1 MTPLGG
7 MWILSYSNGA
17 TIVVAFSGFVV
28 KSALLDRLLNSRSI
42 PRKVKI
48 PLDQL
53 LFEFVLEL
61 VDLVLQSVHFVL
73 KLEFLL
79 VYERHIHLCW
89 AERKR
94 TALVVWP
101 LSGANSRR
109 IQGESVWVTGFSV
122 HRIRIN
128 TFGGVAT
135 CQIASHVQIVVLND
149 SGDQIAR

>member
-79 VYERHIHLCW
+79 VYERHVHLCW

-101 LSGANSRR
+101 LSGANSR
-109 IQGESVWVTGFSV
+109 
-122 HRIRIN
+122 
-128 TFGGVAT
+128 
-135 CQIASHVQIVVLND
+135 
-149 SGDQIAR
+149 